1 MISVNWETKVIT
13 VPKSYLLLVSGS
25 VYQLDTNQFRL
36 DLRDLE
42 DEVGEGMLYP
52 NTHNHV
58 APMTVSGVALARVIE
73 IINGYSITFED
84 GHYRVILTGSNNN
97 ILDVTNVNQVSIA
110 PTNSAGLT
118 YSKQVEDSAF
128 ADARVWID
136 TTGLGQ
142 SGTQYPRGTSSDP
155 VDNLAD
161 ALAIIAARDLPRR
174 LKVRGTLNIG
184 ASDDISNTNVLGE
197 SVVLSKLIVATGALT
212 TNLVVQ
218 DCEINGDLNGNVT
231 ARRSTSFVNLD
242 DFDGT
247 LHGTGLGGT
256 ITLEMGVGPHELIDC
271 YSQEGGL
278 AAPIVDCQGITN
290 PEIYFR
296 RYSGSV
302 ELRNFTSGNMT
313 VGIVEGRCILDSTCT
328 GGTIVVR
335 GTCELEDNSGPG
347 CTVISSGTVTALVN
361 ASGGLTPGQQTQLN
375 NIESS
380 TGGLNY
386 TVAGKVDANIH
397 YVNDVEVQG
406 TGSEGDEWGP

>member
-58 APMTVSGVALARVIE
+58 APITVSGVALARVIE

-161 ALAIIAARDLPRR
+161 AQAIILARDLPKRIK
-174 LKVRGTLNIG
+174 LRGALTVL
-184 ASDDISNTNVLGE
+184 ASEDISNYNILGE
-197 SVVLSKLIVATGALT
+197 SVVLSELAVQTGAAT
-212 TNLVVQ
+212 SNLVIQ
-218 DCEINGDLNGNVT
+218 DCELSGDLNGNVT
-231 ARRSTSFVNLD
+231 ARRATSFVDLQ

-256 ITLEMGVGPHELIDC
+256 VTLELGVGPHEFIDC
-271 YSQEGGL
+271 YSQEGGENT
-278 AAPIVDCQGITN
+278 PIVDCQNILN

-296 RYSGSV
+296 RYSGGV
-302 ELRNFTSGNMT
+302 EIRNFSSGVMT
-313 VGIVEGRCILDSTCT
+313 VGVLDGKIVLHSSCT
-328 GGTIVVR
+328 GG
-335 GTCELEDNSGPG
+335 
-347 CTVISSGTVTALVN
+347 VI
-361 ASGGLTPGQQTQLN
+361 
-375 NIESS
+375 NI
-380 TGGLNY
+380 Y
-386 TVAGKVDANIH
+386 
-397 YVNDVEVQG
+397 G
-406 TGSEGDEWGP
+406 TGSLEKDPAVTSTVVTSGHIVTSVRKIVFGAAFL